1 MRGETS
7 ASSAAAEEN
16 YKYLSASKVCPFSI
30 VEIKELVKLTTLLRK
45 GFRSPGSRGSHQTS
59 LLP

>member
-7 ASSAAAEEN
+7 ASSAAAEES
-16 YKYLSASKVCPFSI
+16 YEYLGAPKVCPFSI
-30 VEIKELVKLTTLLRK
+30 VEIKVLVKQTTLLRK
-45 GFRSPGSRGSHQTS
+45 GFRSLGSRGSHQTS